1 MAKMYTIL
9 GKAYIDTLT
18 KTTGKPL
25 TRISEEMGYASTYL
39 KNIGISGRIRV
50 GIADLIEA
58 KYGISVAPYIIPDGY
73 IVRKDGTGET
83 IFKEEPKIDTE
94 SCEFRQM
101 MDQIEAAIMTYI
113 FGGAK

>member
-18 KTTGKPL
+18 KTTGKHL
-25 TRISEEMGYASTYL
+25 NRLSEELGYSPTYL

-58 KYGISVAPYIIPDGY
+58 KYGISVAPYI
-73 IVRKDGTGET
+73 VTEK
-83 IFKEEPKIDTE
+83 KEEPKIDTE

-101 MDQIEAAIMTYI
+101 MDQIESAIMTYI